1 VGSIGIDFR
10 LPLGGEITARGQSEI
25 DMKNIRQIN
34 VYKVLNGYTVDL
46 KGEKDGNPFY
56 SETRI
61 AVDMDAVKRMLDEML
76 V

>member
-1 VGSIGIDFR
+1 MN
-10 LPLGGEITARGQSEI
+10 
-25 DMKNIRQIN
+25 MKNIRQIN

-56 SETRI
+56 SETRV
-61 AVDMDAVKRMLDEML
+61 AFDLDEVRRMLDEML